1 VSGLWVRLPPV
12 LVAALVLHSTLF
24 ARVRIL
30 DVSPEILLL
39 LAVCAGVVGGP
50 DRGAVV
56 GFVCGLLTDL
66 FLQTPA
72 GLAALAFCLV
82 GWVVGQL
89 QSSILRATWWIPVGI
104 AAVASGLGMVVFA
117 VAGAVVGETHLLTT
131 ELIRIALVVAA
142 LNGVLSIV
150 VVRVMGWVLTG
161 PEPRMLSRR

>member
-1 VSGLWVRLPPV
+1 
-12 LVAALVLHSTLF
+12 
-24 ARVRIL
+24 
-30 DVSPEILLL
+30 
-39 LAVCAGVVGGP
+39 VVGGP
-50 DRGAVV
+50 ERGAVV

-72 GLAALAFCLV
+72 GLAALAFCV
-82 GWVVGQL
+82 TGWVVGQL
-89 QSSILRATWWIPVGI
+89 QSTILRATWWIPVGI

-117 VAGAVVGETHLLTT
+117 TVGAVVGETHLLTPDLT
-131 ELIRIALVVAA
+131 RIALVVGA